1 MAKQETS
8 DFLTAFAIG
17 TVLGVGATLLLRSG
31 KETETERILRELKPL
46 RKRASKQIKR
56 ARAGVADGAEAAE
69 RFGSEILDTGRSVLS
84 QFRDEI
90 ADIVTSARDEIVDA
104 ARDTVKGARKSAR
117 RAQRADIVESA
128 RDRLLRA
135 RKAARRQMRRR

>member
-31 KETETERILRELKPL
+31 KETETERIMRELRPL

-56 ARAGVADGAEAAE
+56 ARSGVADGADAAE
-69 RFGSEILDTGRSVLS
+69 RFGSQILDTGRSVLS
-84 QFRDEI
+84 QFRDEV
-90 ADIVTSARDEIVDA
+90 ADIVSSARDEIVDA
-104 ARDTVKGARKSAR
+104 AHDTIKGARKGAR
-117 RAQRADIVESA
+117 RAGRSDIIESA
-128 RDRLLRA
+128 RDRLGQA